1 MNSIQILFSIK
12 YELNNK
18 INKNNWYPTKY
29 PSFIQSKLIQSNLIL
44 FNYYQF

>member
-12 YELNNK
+12 YEQNNK
-18 INKNNWYPTKY
+18 INKNNQYSTKY